1 MSKAD
6 IVVIGA
12 GSVGANVAYRLAE
25 RGATVTVLEA
35 GAPGGGTSGT
45 SFAWTNSFHKTPRD
59 YHELNTAS
67 MAEHLSLVVELG
79 GGDWHKQEG
88 ALAWEQEPLGRAQ
101 LKETV
106 ERLGSWGY
114 PVEIISAHDA
124 RKLEPDLQIASHVD
138 EVVFTPSEGYVD
150 VVPLIGRLL
159 AHAERRGAR
168 VLSGERV
175 SGVIREGMRVRGVT
189 TESSARFEADMV
201 VDCAGPATDKVAR
214 LAGVEIPIDRVP
226 GRLIYTTPV
235 ASTLRRPIHAPGVH
249 FRPDGG
255 GRIVLAEFGHDQVW
269 RQSEEPWTAEQ
280 SLAAVASH
288 FPALAGARVE
298 AIRFGVRPMPRDE
311 RPMVGGIPGLDAFF
325 IVASHSGVTLGPLW
339 GLIAAA
345 EILDGVPDPR
355 LAPYRPARFLS

>member
-1 MSKAD
+1 MSNAD

-25 RGATVTVLEA
+25 RGAKVTVLEA

-59 YHELNTAS
+59 YHDLNTAS
-67 MAEHLSLVVELG
+67 MAEHLALVSELG
-79 GGDWHKQEG
+79 DGDWHKQEG
-88 ALAWEQEPLGRAQ
+88 ALAWEQEPLRRAQ

-106 ERLGSWGY
+106 ERLGSWRY
-114 PVEIISAHDA
+114 PVEVISAQDA
-124 RKLEPDLQIASHVD
+124 RKLEPDLQIAPHVD
-138 EVVFTPSEGYVD
+138 EVVFTPSEGYIE

-159 AHAERRGAR
+159 AHAVRRGAR

-175 SGVIREGMRVRGVT
+175 TGVIREGTRVRGVT
-189 TESSARFEADMV
+189 TATGGRFEAEVV
-201 VDCAGPATDKVAR
+201 VDCAGPATDEVAR

-235 ASTLRRPIHAPGVH
+235 PSTLRRPIHAPGVH

-269 RQSEEPWTAEQ
+269 RQSGEPWAAEQ
-280 SLAAVASH
+280 SLAAVAAH
-288 FPALAGARVE
+288 FPVLAGARVE

-311 RPMVGGIPGLDAFF
+311 RPMVGGIPGLDGFF

-339 GLIAAA
+339 GRIAAA